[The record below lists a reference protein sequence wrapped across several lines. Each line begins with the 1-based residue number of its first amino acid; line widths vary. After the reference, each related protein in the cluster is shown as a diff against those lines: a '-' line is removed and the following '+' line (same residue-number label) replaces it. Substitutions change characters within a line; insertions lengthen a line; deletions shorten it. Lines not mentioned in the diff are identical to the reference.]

1 MPPDP
6 QALRDAKTLLQQL
19 LAREK
24 VTAAEVFIEEILRAL
39 ALIEVHDFNAFVVVR
54 EALRRA
60 KIPMRE
66 LDKAIKPYQPTLRIV
81 HDDDPQQQ
89 VAADVLADSPL
100 PDLIIPAPYGLDD
113 GATYRM
119 VEDINGDLH
128 PRAIAYAPVLITGR
142 LQSVDD
148 YGQWLRLAWKR
159 GATWQH
165 TDVDRGVAMNATKL
179 IELASQGFP
188 VATDNAAN
196 VAHYL
201 HELEAVNYQT
211 LPTAQ
216 MATRLGWQG
225 EQGASGFLCGRTLA
239 RADEI
244 LPIDDLASVPTT
256 EWDAKWI
263 AFHGHAMGD
272 EQIVDGFHQ
281 RGTYEQWCEAVAP
294 VIVYPRVRA
303 GLYASF
309 AVPLLE
315 ILGIP
320 NFVIDWS
327 ARTSVGKTSTLRVVA
342 SPWGCPDELRVGES
356 IVFSWNATKV
366 WAERAAAVM
375 NGLPFILD
383 ESKLAPK
390 GVVPSVL
397 YMVANGIGKGR
408 GNPKGLAVA
417 KRWRTVLFS
426 TGEMPIT
433 GYSEDGGS
441 RMRCLAIRGYP
452 LGAKN
457 DATLKIVSELNA
469 ALSSNYGHAGPR
481 FVQWLLQH
489 RAEWPSWE
497 PRYVKH
503 KRHFLDLST
512 DEASYR
518 LSGYAASIALAAE
531 LVHKA
536 LDLPWERVPAITDD
550 LWTSIVDEASGAA
563 GDVRALR
570 DVMSWAWSHEESFY
584 GRHITDRN
592 GDPRPPAG
600 GWSGKWDK
608 GDDWKEIAFLPTTL
622 KDVLH
627 DYGYE
632 PEAIIT
638 LWNEQGWLVR
648 NTDDRHATKVV
659 HLGSGK
665 TRMYVIERATVEVM
679 DW

>member
-1 MPPDP
+1 MPPNP
-6 QALRDAKTLLQQL
+6 ESLQHAKDFVQRL
-19 LAREK
+19 LARGD
-24 VTAAEVFIEEILRAL
+24 VTAGDVFVEEILKAL
-39 ALIEVHDFNAFVVVR
+39 AIIEAQDFNAFVTIKEV
-54 EALRRA
+54 LRHA
-60 KIPMRE
+60 KISTRDLVRAM
-66 LDKAIKPYQPTLRIV
+66 KAYQPSLRIV
-81 HDDDPQQQ
+81 RDIEPEERCAKDFIP
-89 VAADVLADSPL
+89 DSPL
-100 PDLIIPAPYGLDD
+100 PDVIIPHSYSLDER
-113 GATYRM
+113 ATCRV
-119 VEDINGDLH
+119 VEDINGVPQPL
-128 PRAIAYAPVLITGR
+128 AIAYAPMLITGR

-159 GATWQH
+159 SGAWQH
-165 TDVDRGVAMNATKL
+165 TDVDRGVAMNANKL

-201 HELEAVNYQT
+201 HEFEALNYPS

-225 EQGASGFLCGRTLA
+225 EQGAYGFLCGRTLA

-244 LPIDDLASVPTT
+244 VTIDDLSSVPTT
-256 EWDAKWI
+256 QWDAKWI
-263 AFHGHAMGD
+263 AFHGNAMGD

-281 RGTYEQWCEAVAP
+281 RGTYEAWCEAVKPIMA
-294 VIVYPRVRA
+294 YPRMRI
-303 GLYASF
+303 GFYGSF

-315 ILGIP
+315 ILRIP
-320 NFVIDWS
+320 NFVMDWS

-356 IVFSWNATKV
+356 ILFSWNATKV
-366 WAERAAAVM
+366 WTERAAAVM

-383 ESKLAPK
+383 ESKLAAK

-397 YMVANGIGKGR
+397 YMIANGIGKGR

-417 KRWRTVLFS
+417 KRWRTMLFS

-457 DATLKIVSELNA
+457 DTTLKIVSELNA
-469 ALSSNYGHAGPR
+469 ALSLNYGHAGPR
-481 FVQWLLQH
+481 FVQWLLQR

-497 PRYVKH
+497 IEYAKH
-503 KRHFLDLST
+503 KRHFLNLSA

-531 LVHKA
+531 LVHEA
-536 LDLPWERVPAITDD
+536 LDLPWEKFPAITDD
-550 LWTSIVDEASGAA
+550 LWTSIIDEASGAA

-584 GRHITDRN
+584 GRHVIDRN

-632 PEAIIT
+632 PEAIIA

-665 TRMYVIERATVEVM
+665 TRMYVIERGTVEVM